1 MYIQLTPKP
10 VLINLYIQLTPKPVL
25 INQSININQSQF
37 LSIQSLIGFGF
48 TIFKFLEGLAREGAA
63 IREHSPRNLGLFLIF
78 LGIGMLILGMMQYK
92 QSLKKLAGINE
103 EKAPF
108 SLAMIAA
115 GAVILVGI
123 FTLLNMLFGF
133 GGF

>member
-1 MYIQLTPKP
+1 MSQTQKDANQLAADRTEMAFRRT
-10 VLINLYIQLTPKPVL
+10 VMALERSLMAWVRTAV
-25 INQSININQSQF
+25 
-37 LSIQSLIGFGF
+37 SLIGFGF